1 MNAKEQEAKSQI
13 ASNNLLEK
21 QGLLFPI
28 TLELGGVIQQRGN
41 NGDTCT
47 RKKSSGLAHK
57 YRLPWRG
64 SSLEDVLFPHCAQGA
79 EGS

>member
-47 RKKSSGLAHK
+47 RKELGF
-57 YRLPWRG
+57 G
-64 SSLEDVLFPHCAQGA
+64 AQI
-79 EGS
+79 